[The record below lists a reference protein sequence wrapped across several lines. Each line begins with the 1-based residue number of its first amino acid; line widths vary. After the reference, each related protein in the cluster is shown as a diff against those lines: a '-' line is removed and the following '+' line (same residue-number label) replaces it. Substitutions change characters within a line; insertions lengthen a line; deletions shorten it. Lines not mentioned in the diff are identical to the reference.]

1 MPFFLESEKDKP
13 FAERARNIVRHKTN
27 PRQHEGVKKQ
37 YIQSVKMRG
46 IVEDVRGGLWAV
58 EAERV
63 ERNGHMTTGP
73 AQAVTFGSL
82 TESFYAALHEE
93 PENPMLLQ
101 SLSKG
106 LEARILSAKTLMSVL
121 KYLVTFHNHF
131 HAGAATS
138 FVELVQMVPDVTKQH
153 SSSSVQADNHM
164 LCKTVEAD
172 VCPLFV
178 KVEVALTNFKQA
190 HGITWT
196 CRDYE
201 AQ

>member
-1 MPFFLESEKDKP
+1 M
-13 FAERARNIVRHKTN
+13 
-27 PRQHEGVKKQ
+27 
-37 YIQSVKMRG
+37 
-46 IVEDVRGGLWAV
+46 EDVRGGLWAV

-63 ERNGHMTTGP
+63 ERNGHMTMGP
-73 AQAVTFGSL
+73 VQAVTFASL
-82 TESFYAALHEE
+82 TESFYAALREE

-101 SLSKG
+101 LLSKG
-106 LEARILSAKTLMSVL
+106 LEARILSAKTPMSVL

-153 SSSSVQADNHM
+153 SSVQADNHM
-164 LCKTVEAD
+164 LSKTVEAD

-178 KVEVALTNFKQA
+178 KVEVALTNFKQT
-190 HGITWT
+190 HGVTWT